1 MVKKL
6 IEIPTNS
13 DKIYLQILAIMNFL
27 IGATPQER
35 QVISELIRLNNDY
48 EALDDPE
55 KRAKFILSTE
65 MRREMRNRLNMK
77 EKQFNTI
84 IARLKKI
91 KTFNGKT
98 VLDKNGVLN
107 SALIYKPSKDGYEI
121 ILRIKNTEKPKPS
134 STEKIESDNEEVEQ
148 ETKEEATEDS
158 ERKLAKPSNG
168 PEGIVQSNVSNDDIE
183 IF

>member
-6 IEIPTNS
+6 IEIPTNN

-65 MRREMRNRLNMK
+65 MRREMRNRLDMK

-98 VLDKNGVLN
+98 VLDTNGVLN
-107 SALIYKPSKDGYEI
+107 PALIYKPSKDGYEI
-121 ILRIKNTEKPKPS
+121 MLRIKNTEKPK
-134 STEKIESDNEEVEQ
+134 STTKENKPNDEENEEKINEESDRN
-148 ETKEEATEDS
+148 
-158 ERKLAKPSNG
+158 LAKPSNG
-168 PEGIVQSNVSNDDIE
+168 PEGIVQSNVDNKDIE